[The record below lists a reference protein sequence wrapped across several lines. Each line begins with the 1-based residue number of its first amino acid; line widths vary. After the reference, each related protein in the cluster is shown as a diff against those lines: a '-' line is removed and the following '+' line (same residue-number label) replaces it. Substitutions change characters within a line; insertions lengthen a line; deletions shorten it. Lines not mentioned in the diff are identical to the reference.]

1 MTLRRGF
8 KSEAERMAA
17 EQRRRLNID
26 ITRPVD
32 PFELLRSHGITV
44 RTPRDVQA
52 MAVMPADTLEIL
64 TVGASYWS
72 AITVRTP
79 AGTVVVHNPQHERPR
94 QHSNLTHELAHV
106 LLGHTPGALQTVAG
120 CVMRD
125 FDEIQEEEE
134 AACLG
139 DTLLALRVALE
150 AAARRNMS
158 LTHTADWLGASEQLT
173 RYRAN
178 TTGVTRQYRGFSGR

>member
-8 KSEAERMAA
+8 KSESERIAA
-17 EQRRRLNID
+17 EQRQRLDLEADAPIN
-26 ITRPVD
+26 
-32 PFELLRSHGITV
+32 PFALLSSHGITI
-44 RTPRDVQA
+44 RTPQDVHA
-52 MAVMPADTLEIL
+52 MAVMPADTVEIL
-64 TVGASYWS
+64 TVGADYWS

-106 LLGHTPGALQTVAG
+106 LLGHTPGALQTVGG

-125 FDEIQEEEE
+125 FDEIQEEE

-139 DTLLALRVALE
+139 DTLLAPRAAL
-150 AAARRNMS
+150 ATAARRRLNLMQ
-158 LTHTADWLGASEQLT
+158 TAEWLGASTQLT

-178 TTGVTRQYRGFSGR
+178 TTGITRQYRGFASS

>member
-26 ITRPVD
+26 ITGPVD

-79 AGTVVVHNPQHERPR
+79 AVVGWWASPVDLRPA
-94 QHSNLTHELAHV
+94 QS
-106 LLGHTPGALQTVAG
+106 
-120 CVMRD
+120 
-125 FDEIQEEEE
+125 
-134 AACLG
+134 
-139 DTLLALRVALE
+139 
-150 AAARRNMS
+150 
-158 LTHTADWLGASEQLT
+158 
-173 RYRAN
+173 
-178 TTGVTRQYRGFSGR
+178 